1 VKIGVFHF
9 IKFNMRNYIQ
19 LEFENIDE
27 QITEVII
34 ALLSDLNYEGFEES
48 ENNLKAFIK
57 EVEFNEAEL
66 NKVLEPFNLQ
76 YSQSKIEETNWN
88 QVWESNFD
96 PIVIEDICAIRADF
110 HEPITGVKNEII
122 ITPKMSFGTGHHA
135 TTHMMI
141 QMMDKLEFQD
151 KLVFDF
157 GTGTGILA
165 IFAEKLGAEK
175 IIAIDNDDW
184 SIDNTIENNQR
195 NQCVKIEV
203 YLSEEIP
210 SNTTFDII
218 LANINK
224 HVILASLQKLSQ
236 QLKAGGDLLISGFLP
251 EDEDDI
257 MAVAKDFNFFLK
269 SKLLM
274 GKWICLHLGSP
285 NNDQGK

>member
-9 IKFNMRNYIQ
+9 IKFIMRNYIQ

-27 QITEVII
+27 QITEVVI

-57 EVEFNEAEL
+57 EEDFNEATLTEI
-66 NKVLEPFNLQ
+66 VEPFNL
-76 YSQSKIEETNWN
+76 YYTQSKIEETNWN
-88 QVWESNFD
+88 QVWESNFE

-141 QMMDKLEFQD
+141 QMMDKLKFQD

-184 SIDNTIENNQR
+184 SIDNTIENNLR
-195 NQCVKIEV
+195 NQCAKIEV

-210 SNTTFDII
+210 SDSLFDII

-224 HVILASLQKLSQ
+224 HVILASLNKLSQ

-274 GKWICLHLGSP
+274 GKWICLHLGSLK
-285 NNDQGK
+285 NNQEK

>member
-1 VKIGVFHF
+1 MKIGDFHF
-9 IKFNMRNYIQ
+9 TKLIMRNYIQ

-27 QITEVII
+27 QITEVVI

-57 EVEFNEAEL
+57 EVEFNEVEL
-66 NKVLEPFNLQ
+66 KEVLEPFNLQ

-141 QMMDKLEFQD
+141 LMMDKLEFEG

-175 IIAIDNDDW
+175 IIAIDIDDW
-184 SIDNTIENNQR
+184 SIDNTIENSKR
-195 NQCVKIEV
+195 NGCEKINV
-203 YLSEEIP
+203 YQSEEIP
-210 SNTTFDII
+210 SDSTFEII

-224 HVILASLQKLSQ
+224 HVILDSLQKLSQ
-236 QLKAGGDLLISGFLP
+236 QLTAGGDLLISGFLP
-251 EDEDDI
+251 EDEEDI
-257 MAVAKDFNFFLK
+257 MTVAKEFNFFLK

-285 NNDQGK
+285 DNDQEK